1 MGEKSMDDVLIR
13 PAKESDLEAVLS
25 LYAQPDLDNGEVL
38 SREEAIVVFKKMKLY
53 PDYKIY
59 IAQSG
64 NTVIGTFAL
73 LIMDNLGHL
82 GAPSG
87 IIEDVAVDPKWQGQ
101 GIGTKMMQ
109 FALEVSRNRGCYKVA
124 LSSNVKR
131 EKAHRFYEKA
141 GFVKHGYSFVVDVPI

>member
-1 MGEKSMDDVLIR
+1 MEDVLIR
-13 PAKESDLEAVLS
+13 PAKEDDLEAILS

-38 SREEAIVVFKKMKLY
+38 TKEQAVEVFTKMQRY

-59 IAQSG
+59 VAESG
-64 NTVIGTFAL
+64 STIVGTFTL

-87 IIEDVAVDPKWQGQ
+87 VIEDVAVDPKWQGQ

-109 FALEVSRNRGCYKVA
+109 YAMGIGRLRGCYKVA

-131 EKAHRFYEKA
+131 RRAHHFYEKV
-141 GFVKHGYSFVVDVPI
+141 GFSKHGYSFLVD

>member
-1 MGEKSMDDVLIR
+1 VLIR
-13 PAKESDLEAVLS
+13 PAKEGDLEAILT

-38 SREEAIVVFKKMKLY
+38 TREEAAEVFAKMRSY

-59 IAQSG
+59 VAEFGGVI
-64 NTVIGTFAL
+64 IGTFAL